1 MFHYFHISVQAHK
14 IVSGL
19 QSANAVTEENSR
31 RAPNDHTVNVNDE
44 AFLAPESMTAAV
56 REKSGVSLSFGGMA
70 YCVFHSLALS
80 YAESVRELEC
90 LTGKEYGSVNIIGG
104 GCKNGLLNEMTA
116 RETGKTVVAGPAE
129 ATAMGNLLMQM
140 IGTGEIRDLAAG
152 REIIKRSTDIRE
164 VK

>member
-1 MFHYFHISVQAHK
+1 M
-14 IVSGL
+14 
-19 QSANAVTEENSR
+19 
-31 RAPNDHTVNVNDE
+31 P
-44 AFLAPESMTAAV
+44 PESTAAGV
-56 REKSGVSLSFGGMA
+56 WGGKPPASSPAAICGSRCRPIRKTSVPSAASAAQREKSGVSLSFGGMA